1 MIAHPDP
8 NAGNR
13 GTRIKYSSFFQCL
26 DRQKYKIVEPIIT
39 KFRTNNLLNEIQ
51 IVNITIT
58 KVKIGLII
66 FFSIII
72 LLQIM

>member
-51 IVNITIT
+51 IVNITII
-58 KVKIGLII
+58 KAKIGLII
-66 FFSIII
+66 FFCIIII
-72 LLQIM
+72 L